1 MGRFKTQLTLAS
13 ADVREVIQKRLL
25 AKREEEPEVLTSI
38 YDREKDNLQTLYRFG
53 DQSLSFRGWRGSDE
67 FCGFY
72 PFHPYQFD
80 LFQRAIQ
87 QLSTHGAFT
96 GKFLSVGER
105 SMLAVFQEVAKV
117 LRNEEVGCL
126 ATFDL
131 MYDGIAASIRGDMQ
145 TSIKMAERQ
154 LGEGIEIR
162 ILKALFL
169 LKWVREF
176 KATSRNVAILLI
188 DRSDLDIRTHEQTVA
203 EALERLQGQSYLQRN
218 GDLYEFLTDK
228 EKDIETEIKNTEID
242 ESQVADLLS
251 QVLFTDVLRDPKIHY
266 VGNGQ
271 DYPYARKLDDQL
283 IGKDADVAINLITT
297 DHFYHSDPSTL
308 ATQNVGKTELLAILP
323 ADARLIEEAWL
334 YLRTKK
340 YVQQNSGGADE
351 TRKAIL
357 DQRAQ
362 QNSERRS
369 TMQKLANDLLGIAPL
384 YLNGARLD
392 SVGAGDARNRIGK
405 ACQELISF
413 SFPNLK
419 MLKGTYDDNSLSKAL
434 LDQDDLLTGGALTLS
449 EPEQEVLTYVTRNQ
463 SNGERTTVEEIIR
476 NFGRRPYGWPPLAV
490 LWLISRLFRMGKVE
504 LRTTELLDAPSAL
517 SLFRN
522 SRQYGNVRV
531 RLQEQ
536 FDASKVNA
544 LKAFHDKFFDR
555 LNGGQ
560 DARSVGQA
568 TADAFAAEARELMP
582 LIDQVNRYHFLESL
596 RPSVNRINGLVNKDY
611 SYLLSHLTDFRD
623 DLLAAK
629 EDLISPIKA
638 FMNGPQRA
646 IYDDAISFLREE
658 EANFAELPA
667 EQVEPLRT
675 LAASLAP
682 YKGSTVPAAKAAVT
696 KLRAALGALLQTE
709 RDQADAVLNSYEDR
723 LKTIDGFGL
732 LDGPHQEQVLAST
745 LATRNAVATARFV
758 TGIRDRLQRYINQ
771 DYPEQLAIAAR
782 LLAPKEQPPVSGKSQ
797 QTQPEPTVKYTPAA
811 SLRPQCSLLCVTNR
825 EELDQWLNALR
836 KAAEAELDK
845 GNRITL

>member
-1 MGRFKTQLTLAS
+1 
-13 ADVREVIQKRLL
+13 
-25 AKREEEPEVLTSI
+25 
-38 YDREKDNLQTLYRFG
+38 
-53 DQSLSFRGWRGSDE
+53 
-67 FCGFY
+67 
-72 PFHPYQFD
+72 
-80 LFQRAIQ
+80 
-87 QLSTHGAFT
+87 
-96 GKFLSVGER
+96 
-105 SMLAVFQEVAKV
+105 MLAVFQEVAKD
-117 LRNEEVGCL
+117 LRNEEVGRL

-145 TSIKMAERQ
+145 TTIKMAERQ
-154 LGEGIEIR
+154 LGDGIEIR
-162 ILKALFL
+162 VLKALFL
-169 LKWVREF
+169 LKWVREY
-176 KATSRNVAILLI
+176 KASPRNVAILLI
-188 DRSDLDIRTHEQTVA
+188 DRADLDIRAHEQTVTD
-203 EALERLQGQSYLQRN
+203 ALERLQGQSYLQRN

-242 ESQVADLLS
+242 ESQVAELLS

-266 VGNGQ
+266 LGNGQ

-283 IGKDADVAINLITT
+283 IGKDADVAINLITP
-297 DHFYHSDPSTL
+297 DHFYHSDPSTI

-362 QNSERRS
+362 QNSERRT
-369 TMQKLANDLLGIAPL
+369 TMQKLASDLLGIAPL

-392 SVGAGDARNRIGK
+392 SVSAGDARNRFGK

-413 SFPNLK
+413 SFPNLR
-419 MLKGTYDDNSLSKAL
+419 MLKGSYDDNSLSRAL
-434 LDQDDLLTGGALTLS
+434 LDQDDLLAGGVLALS

-476 NFGRRPYGWPPLAV
+476 NFGRRPYGWPSLAV
-490 LWLISRLFRMGKVE
+490 LTLVSRLFRMGKVE
-504 LRTTELLDAPSAL
+504 LRTTELLDAPNAL
-517 SLFRN
+517 ILFRN
-522 SRQYGNVRV
+522 SRQHGNVRV

-536 FDASKVNA
+536 FDTSKVNT

-568 TADAFAAEARELMP
+568 TADAFAAEARELKP
-582 LIDQVNRYHFLESL
+582 LIDQVNRYHFLELL

-611 SYLLSHLTDFRD
+611 SYLLSHHAEFCD
-623 DLLAAK
+623 DLLVAK
-629 EDLISPIKA
+629 ERLISPIKA
-638 FMNGPQRA
+638 FMNGPQRG

-667 EQVEPLRT
+667 DQVEPLRT
-675 LAASLAP
+675 LAASTEP
-682 YKGSTVPAAKAAVT
+682 YRGSTLPVAKAAVT
-696 KLRAALGALLQTE
+696 KLRAVLAGLLQVE
-709 RDQADAVLNSYEDR
+709 RDQANAVLNTYEGR
-723 LKTIDGFGL
+723 LKTIDGFTS
-732 LDGPHQEQVLAST
+732 LDEARREQI
-745 LATRNAVATARFV
+745 LATTQTARNAIATARFV

-771 DYPEQLAIAAR
+771 EYPGQLALTAR
-782 LLAPKEQPPVSGKSQ
+782 LLAPKEQSLIPGKSQ
-797 QTQPEPTVKYTPAA
+797 PAQPEPKVAYTPAA
-811 SLRPQCSLLCVTNR
+811 SLRPECSLLCITNR
-825 EELDQWLNALR
+825 TELDQWLSALR